1 MVKSRTR
8 RKVIAAGAAAAG
20 IAAVGL
26 PLRAFGQAFPTHE
39 IKLYV
44 PLSPGSSV
52 DTLTR
57 AFAGELGKALGQSIL
72 VENKPGAEG
81 QIASQLTAKAPPDG
95 YTLMVAYPGHALN
108 VSLYP
113 NLPYDTLKDFTP
125 IGLIAQNVNVLVVLP
140 TSTIKSVPD
149 LIAQAKAN
157 PGKLNYG
164 NAGGTSGGS
173 GDIFKLMTGLDMAV
187 ITYKGAPEAQN
198 DLLGGRI
205 DFMFTALSTAKP
217 LVQSGKL
224 RALAVTGSARHPDV
238 PDLPPVAEFVP
249 GFETTGWY
257 GLAGPAN
264 MPAPIVD
271 KLNKA
276 LFVAL
281 ANPEVRTR
289 LAALGFDPAPPNTP
303 AQFDAFIRSEIK
315 KWGKVLKP
323 RG

>member
-1 MVKSRTR
+1 MTSKMR
-8 RKVIAAGAAAAG
+8 RKVVLAGAAAAG
-20 IAAVGL
+20 SVAVGL
-26 PLRAFGQAFPTHE
+26 PLRTYGQAFPTRE

-57 AFAGELGKALGQSIL
+57 AFATEFGKALGQPIL

-81 QIASQLTAKAPPDG
+81 QIASSLTAKAAPDG

-140 TSTIKSVPD
+140 TSSIKSVPD

-173 GDIFKLMTGLDMAV
+173 GDVFKLMTGLEMAA
-187 ITYKGAPEAQN
+187 ITYKGAAEAQN

-224 RALAVTGSARHPDV
+224 RALAVTGTARHPDV
-238 PDLPPVAEFVP
+238 PDLPPVADFVP

-257 GLAGPAN
+257 GLAGPAS
-264 MPAPIVD
+264 MPAPVVD
-271 KLNKA
+271 RLNKA
-276 LFVAL
+276 LFAAL
-281 ANPEVRTR
+281 ASPEVRTR
-289 LAALGFDPAPPNTP
+289 LNALGFDPSSPNSP
-303 AQFDAFIRSEIK
+303 AHFDTFIRSEIR
-315 KWGKVLKP
+315 KWGQVLKP
-323 RG
+323 RT